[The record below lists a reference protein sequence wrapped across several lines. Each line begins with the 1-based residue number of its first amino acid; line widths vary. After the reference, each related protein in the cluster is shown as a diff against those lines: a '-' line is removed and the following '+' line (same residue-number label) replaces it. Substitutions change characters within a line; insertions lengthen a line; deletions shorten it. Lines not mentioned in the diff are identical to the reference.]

1 MDLAQSLS
9 AKIRMD
15 LTMLSN
21 HNDDKV
27 DAEKPTIEKRDEQS
41 NETLYQCV

>member
-1 MDLAQSLS
+1 MDLAQRLS

-15 LTMLSN
+15 LAILSN
-21 HNDDKV
+21 HSDDKV
-27 DAEKPTIEKRDEQS
+27 DAEKPTMEKRDEKS